1 MKKKIILLSVLII
14 IFILLIGSYFF
25 LNSKKLVL
33 EYDEKVTVELNNE
46 IYNIDNIKKV
56 TNGSIETKKEKI
68 DTSKP
73 GEKRIT
79 FIIKDFYGKKK
90 KYTYTI
96 VVVDKEAPVIT
107 YNKNLTTIE
116 GTKIDLLSNVSATD
130 NSNETIEVKVEGQYD
145 FNKAGTYKINYVAQD
160 SSNNKTSEEAI
171 LKVEKK
177 VVVNNVVV
185 NNGTANYT
193 GTTSKGFKIEV
204 KNGVTYIDGTLIA
217 NKTYS
222 LPKNYGNGIT
232 KEAQSAF
239 NSMKSAAAKDGI
251 SLKII
256 SGFRSYNTQVNLYNN
271 YVKRDGKAAADT
283 YSARPGH
290 SEHQSGLGMDINQ
303 ISDTFGSTPAGK
315 WLNNNSYKYGFIL
328 RYPKGKTNETGYMY
342 ESWHFRYV
350 GVELATKLY
359 NNGNWITLES
369 YYGITSKY

>member
-1 MKKKIILLSVLII
+1 MKKKIILLSVLFF
-14 IFILLIGSYFF
+14 IFILLVGTYFF
-25 LNSKKLVL
+25 LNSKKLLL
-33 EYDEKVTVELNNE
+33 EYDKEITLELNNE
-46 IYNIDNIKKV
+46 IYNIDSIKKV
-56 TNGSIETKKEKI
+56 KNGSIETKKEKI

-73 GEKRIT
+73 GEKKIS

-96 VVVDKEAPVIT
+96 IVVDKEAPVIT
-107 YNKNLTTIE
+107 YKKNLTTIE
-116 GTKIDLLSNVSATD
+116 GTKIDLLSDVSATD
-130 NSNETIEVKVEGQYD
+130 NSNEKIEVNVEGDYN
-145 FNKAGTYKINYVAQD
+145 FNKAGTYKINYVATD
-160 SSNNKTSEEAI
+160 SSNNKKTEEAI

-177 VVVNNVVV
+177 VVVNNVTV
-185 NNGTANYT
+185 NNGKANYT
-193 GTTSKGFKIEV
+193 GKTSKGFKIEV
-204 KNGVTYIDGTLIA
+204 KNGVTYVDGTLIV

-290 SEHQSGLGMDINQ
+290 SEHQSGLGMDLNQ